1 MGPREALAQ
10 IIAITKRAKG
20 THDIEEVQR
29 LLAQIEEV
37 AQASVGRGTLRQAR
51 LMQLQRRP

>member
-10 IIAITKRAKG
+10 IIAIAKQAKG
-20 THDIEEVQR
+20 THDLEEVQR

-37 AQASVGRGTLRQAR
+37 AAASVGRGTLRQAR
-51 LMQLQRRP
+51 LLQLRRLQ

>member
-10 IIAITKRAKG
+10 IISIIKQAKAS
-20 THDIEEVQR
+20 HDVEEIQR
-29 LLAQIEEV
+29 LLAQVEEV

-51 LMQLQRRP
+51 LMRLRRLQ

>member
-10 IIAITKRAKG
+10 IIAIIKQAKG

-37 AQASVGRGTLRQAR
+37 AQASVGRGTLRQSR
-51 LMQLQRRP
+51 LLRLRRQQ